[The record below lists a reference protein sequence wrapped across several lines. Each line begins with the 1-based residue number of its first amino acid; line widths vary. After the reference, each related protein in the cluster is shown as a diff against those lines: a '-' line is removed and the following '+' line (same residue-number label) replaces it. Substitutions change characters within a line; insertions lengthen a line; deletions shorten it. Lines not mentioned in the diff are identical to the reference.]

1 MTQDMRSSIALG
13 DEDTVLRT
21 TVRIVR
27 WRLLLIL
34 FLMYVVAWIDRVNV
48 GFAALQM
55 KVDLLA
61 VRGVP

>member
-1 MTQDMRSSIALG
+1 MRSSIALG